1 MVLFQDVLLFAYG
14 LVPQYVGV
22 AIVEKYYTAKWTAFW
37 NVFGLSVIA
46 LDFAMGSAD
55 VRSSVGFALI
65 GIAALSLLY
74 FSLGSQGY
82 YYLSRWSQKV
92 RTKIGMSASSIII
105 SWALIG
111 LYIGGFDLG
120 EALGFTALGVISV
133 FSLIFIARG

>member
-1 MVLFQDVLLFAYG
+1 MVLFQDALLFAYG

-46 LDFAMGSAD
+46 LDFALGSAD
-55 VRSSVGFALI
+55 IRSSIGFALI
-65 GIAALSLLY
+65 GIAFLALIY

-82 YYLSRWSQKV
+82 YYLSSWSRKV

-105 SWALIG
+105 SWGLIG
-111 LYIGGFDLG
+111 LHIGGFDLT
-120 EALGFTALGVISV
+120 EFVGFTLLGTASV
-133 FSLIFIARG
+133 VSLIFLARN